1 MNTRSM
7 TLTESG
13 YILVFDTE
21 TTGFLPKDTKDLDLF
36 PYITQLAFVVFDT
49 NTQKIVKSYNKY
61 IKIPGEVEITP
72 FITELTGVTREK
84 CDNGVSIIGALHHF
98 YMAYMSVQAMVA
110 HNLAFDV
117 KMIEIEIQRN
127 FHKLLSVSLDTC
139 LLFDESLRKMKRY
152 CTMNMGKPVCNIV
165 LPRKS
170 SNELGVPETFVKAP
184 RLSEL
189 YQKIF
194 GCGFENGHDAL
205 ADTLACLRC
214 FVSMYCGVQL
224 DPSIMETK

>member
-1 MNTRSM
+1 M

-84 CDNGVSIIGALHHF
+84 CDNGVSILGALHHF

-127 FHKLLSVSLDTC
+127 FHKLLSVNLDTC
-139 LLFDESLRKMKRY
+139 LLFDNSLRKMERF
-152 CTMNMGKPVCNIV
+152 CTMDMGKPVCNIV
-165 LPRKS
+165 LPRRS
-170 SNELGVPETFVKAP
+170 LNEMGVPKTFVKAP
-184 RLSEL
+184 KLSEL

-194 GCGFENGHDAL
+194 GYDFENGHDAL
-205 ADTLACLRC
+205 VDTLACLRC
-214 FVSMYCGVQL
+214 FVSMYCGVHL
-224 DPSIMETK
+224 DPSIMETR